1 MIKFHHKI
9 HRYGS
14 FFCEILCCDCFFDE
28 VYFLLRKKEDDGEKF
43 EEKFENNNG
52 CFISFFDET
61 IVVICANVL

>member
-28 VYFLLRKKEDDGEKF
+28 VYFLLRKKKMMV
-43 EEKFENNNG
+43 KNLKRNLK
-52 CFISFFDET
+52 T
-61 IVVICANVL
+61 ITAAL